1 MYNSPLFLRFS
12 RGSAATRSCMMALLA
27 LLALLSAPELQAH
40 ESRPAYLEIEQ
51 TAPDQ
56 YSMLW
61 RTPVLSGMRLPVAV
75 RLPDDIR
82 TDGEPIEQQLSDSLI
97 ERRVLKTGPAG
108 LDGQRIEFAGLQA
121 TITDVL
127 VRLQWLDG
135 RQQTTLVRPAQA
147 WLVISSRQSGW
158 GVAGEYT
165 RLGVEHILY
174 GVDHLLFVLT
184 LLLITRGI
192 MPLVKTIT
200 AFTVAHSITLGL
212 AALGFVQVPQKPVEA
227 VIALSIVFVA
237 VEIVHA
243 RRGVAGITARAPW
256 IVAFTFGLLHGF
268 GFAGALNEIGLPQG
282 HIPLALLFFNIGVE
296 AGQLLFIAVVLG
308 FMAGSRRIY
317 NSPLPRWLELV
328 PSYVIGSVA
337 MLWVLQRAAAL

>member
-1 MYNSPLFLRFS
+1 MLVLLPLI
-12 RGSAATRSCMMALLA
+12 T
-27 LLALLSAPELQAH
+27 LLSAPLQAH
-40 ESRPAYLEIEQ
+40 ESRPAYLEIKE
-51 TAPDQ
+51 TAPDH

-82 TDGEPIEQQLSDSLI
+82 TDGEPIKQQLSDSLI

-200 AFTVAHSITLGL
+200 AFTVAHSITLAL
-212 AALGFVQVPQKPVEA
+212 AVFGFVQVPQRPVEA
-227 VIALSIVFVA
+227 VIALSIAFVA
-237 VEIVHA
+237 AEIINA
-243 RRGVAGITARAPW
+243 RRGAAGIAARAPW
-256 IVAFTFGLLHGF
+256 VVAFAFGLLHGL

-282 HIPLALLFFNIGVE
+282 QIPLALLFFNIGVE
-296 AGQLLFIAVVLG
+296 AGQLLFVAVVLG
-308 FMAGSRRIY
+308 FMASIRRIG
-317 NSPLPRWLELV
+317 NALPRWLELV
-328 PSYVIGSVA
+328 PPYVIGSVA
-337 MLWVLQRAAAL
+337 MFWVLQRAAAL